1 MAVKMYLRM
10 VVSSTAIQKGAS
22 RHARPVLL
30 ATCSLNAN
38 VSGGRVHLDQR
49 AATVQRAIGGQTF
62 TPLITFAPDAN
73 LGKIGG
79 DAMAVAHIHTSPQV
93 DGNIGGDVNRH
104 VSGCRLQIGAAAL
117 AARIDQA
124 HGDSTRAGFP
134 PR

>member
-62 TPLITFAPDAN
+62 IPLIAFAVDAN
-73 LGKIGG
+73 LGEIGG
-79 DAMAVAHIHTSPQV
+79 DAMAASHIHTGPEV
-93 DGNIGGDVNRH
+93 NGNIGGDVSRYA
-104 VSGCRLQIGAAAL
+104 SCCRSQLRVAAL
-117 AARIDQA
+117 A
-124 HGDSTRAGFP
+124 
-134 PR
+134 